1 MNPTKRDDLT
11 IVPAHDGFLVTVPD
25 SELVT
30 WLNRTAY
37 IVLRLSTGHNSVQGI
52 AAAIRELFDLFH
64 NPKTEVENA
73 LRELQTSGLISHL
86 DTETTSEKSL
96 LILVWAPG
104 ESISVPTVKNITAIT
119 QLLTNQDIKH
129 HVVIDSQPDHA
140 LSRNR
145 ALSAILMR
153 DTFSHVLLLDATQQA
168 TDAVASISLSRIL
181 SSDHDFVTI
190 PVKNSEPNWVKVSAA
205 SMLTP
210 QQLSGFSYTYNVMF
224 EELSGPRLRST
235 GFIEASHTSTSA
247 IVISRAGLE
256 KLVSTPHVTRYRGL
270 VGDGRVEYLEHYWGF
285 FDTLVSSQRVITGD
299 VAFCERW
306 RAAGGHIMADTT
318 GAFGLSLSGASDAI
332 RQNKK

>member
-37 IVLRLSTGHNSVQGI
+37 IVLQFSTGNNSVHGI
-52 AAAIRELFDLFH
+52 VAAIRELFDLFH
-64 NPKTEVENA
+64 NPKTEVETA
-73 LRELQTSGLISHL
+73 LRELQTSGLISNL
-86 DTETTSEKSL
+86 DTENTSENSL

-104 ESISVPTVKNITAIT
+104 ESISVPTLKNITSIT
-119 QLLTNQDIKH
+119 QELTNQDIKH
-129 HVVIDSQPDHA
+129 HVAIDSQSDLA

-168 TDAVASISLSRIL
+168 TEAVASISLSRIL
-181 SSDHDFVTI
+181 SSNHDFVTI
-190 PVKNSEPNWVKVSAA
+190 PVKSSEPNWAKVSAA

-210 QQLSGFSYTYNVMF
+210 QQLSGFSYTYNVKF

-235 GFIEASHTSTSA
+235 GFIEASHTSSA
-247 IVISRAGLE
+247 AVVISRSGLE
-256 KLVSTPHVTRYRGL
+256 KLVSTPHITRYRGL
-270 VGDGRVEYLEHYWGF
+270 VGDARVEYLEHYWGF
-285 FDTLVSSQRVITGD
+285 FDTLVSWQRLVTGD

-306 RAAGGHIMADTT
+306 RAGGGHIMADTT
-318 GAFGLSLSGASDAI
+318 GAFGQSLSGARDVI
-332 RQNKK
+332 NPKI